1 MVHLCE
7 VPLDAALGGGEQ
19 VHAAVQVCEGP
30 DAEAVGGV
38 ELALQELAARV
49 PDIRQ
54 LQQVGGGQ
62 QRLHVILG
70 HVHHAGVDVVHKDV
84 ERLGVEPLQH
94 HPRAVQLRES
104 REHHV
109 EVGGT
114 GGQHHL
120 AGIIVMKF
128 IESIAIHIWV

>member
-1 MVHLCE
+1 MSIFLIGPLVHLGE
-7 VPLDAALGGGEQ
+7 VPLDVALGGGEQ

-62 QRLHVILG
+62 QRLHVVLG
-70 HVHHAGVDVVHKDV
+70 HVHLAGVDVVHEDV
-84 ERLGVEPLQH
+84 QGLRVYPLQH
-94 HPRAVQLRES
+94 DPGTVSLGEP
-104 REHHV
+104 REHCV
-109 EVGGT
+109 EIRGT
-114 GGQHHL
+114 GSKNHL
-120 AGIIVMKF
+120 LKKILYR
-128 IESIAIHIWV
+128 